1 MSQATNGLAGQG
13 WERAVYEAER
23 DSVDD
28 SLTPTGGVLNDWNPE
43 QSGREPSSSTATFA
57 EPFRIPN
64 SIAPPPSLAPKL
76 ESLFSSPSSSSSSS
90 SSPIPILPTQRR
102 LASITEM
109 IHVASLLHDD
119 VIDSSPLRR
128 SQPSAPSAFGNKLS
142 ILSGDFLLGRASVAL
157 ARLGSREVV
166 ELLATVIANLVEGEV
181 MQLRATS
188 EPETE
193 PTRKGFEDYMRKT
206 YLKTASLM
214 AKSARAAVILGGC
227 GRGDMEWV
235 KDVAYG
241 YGRNIGIAFQ
251 LIDDALDFL
260 PSPDLGKP
268 GAGADLRL
276 GLATAPALFA
286 WESHPEM
293 GPLILRKFEEPGD
306 VELARDIVGRSDGL
320 ERTVDLARRFA
331 GSARGLV
338 ERLPESPARE
348 ALVGL
353 TMKVVDRVK

>member
-1 MSQATNGLAGQG
+1 
-13 WERAVYEAER
+13 
-23 DSVDD
+23 
-28 SLTPTGGVLNDWNPE
+28 
-43 QSGREPSSSTATFA
+43 
-57 EPFRIPN
+57 
-64 SIAPPPSLAPKL
+64 
-76 ESLFSSPSSSSSSS
+76 
-90 SSPIPILPTQRR
+90 
-102 LASITEM
+102 M

-188 EPETE
+188 EPEIE

-251 LIDDALDFL
+251 VSGTSAADPEFIHTTHHRHTIYPCQKHSSTYHLFMPNFLIRLIRDSIFL
-260 PSPDLGKP
+260 NPCS
-268 GAGADLRL
+268 R
-276 GLATAPALFA
+276 
-286 WESHPEM
+286 
-293 GPLILRKFEEPGD
+293 
-306 VELARDIVGRSDGL
+306 
-320 ERTVDLARRFA
+320 
-331 GSARGLV
+331 
-338 ERLPESPARE
+338 
-348 ALVGL
+348 
-353 TMKVVDRVK
+353 